1 LQNGSETEI
10 PLPYEYPPAMRKIRD
25 RNGIVTDLFEDR
37 APLGSLEPVGTD
49 SGSLTV
55 RRHMGGGVYR
65 YIHSAVDPQRE
76 AGVWADCQSVHSDT
90 AVILGCGLGYH
101 ALEFARRYRHIRQV
115 YLVEADEQLF
125 RLALDASGI
134 SAAIGD
140 CNVHFLIGR
149 DRVSVGRTLSDSLGS
164 PFTYHLFLP
173 ATSLYP
179 GFYASV
185 IRNLDERLRAVRL
198 AAGGGRSCGR
208 DDPFAAGV
216 EKLMDVMKSA

>member
-1 LQNGSETEI
+1 MNISG
-10 PLPYEYPPAMRKIRD
+10 AAVRKIHGRD
-25 RNGIVTDLFEDR
+25 GTVTDLFEDR

-49 SGSLTV
+49 SGGLTV

-76 AGVWADCQSVHSDT
+76 ATVWADCQSAHSDT

-101 ALEFARRYRHIRQV
+101 VLEFVRRYKHVGQV

-125 RLALDASGI
+125 RLALEASDI
-134 SAAIGD
+134 SAAAGD
-140 CNVHFLIGR
+140 RSVHFLIGR
-149 DRVSVGRTLSDSLGS
+149 DISSVGRTLSDALGS

-179 GFYASV
+179 EFYASV
-185 IRNLDERLRAVRL
+185 IRSLDERLRAVRL
-198 AAGGGRSCGR
+198 AAGGDRDYGR

-216 EKLMDVMKSA
+216 EKLMDVMKST